1 MTAPTEL
8 QTGPMMEN
16 KFGKTGHI
24 ANITSKLKH
33 LYSQATGF
41 SLSRKGKS
49 QTE

>member
-16 KFGKTGHI
+16 KFGKTGDI

-33 LYSQATGF
+33 LYSQARRV
-41 SLSRKGKS
+41 SLSGKGKS